1 MMNRKSFGFLL
12 ILSLLVSAVPA
23 AASDSGAP
31 QAQTPGQHVG
41 QLVNRGST
49 SFGANAISEANL
61 SLPEGPD
68 NTFRQDV
75 VNRIYSRRPD
85 PSGEASGIRAPTV
98 SSPSSIQGGG
108 RPLFSFH
115 GLSHFDQRNANSGNQ
130 FSLEPPDQGLCVG
143 NGFVLETV
151 NDVMRVFDT
160 SGSPVSGVVDLN
172 TFYGYPA
179 QFDRTTGLQGPFITD
194 PSCYYDPDNER
205 WFHVVLTLDVDP
217 VTGEF
222 LGPNH
227 LDLAVS
233 QANDPTGDWNLYS
246 IPAQND
252 GSDGTPDHQ
261 CDGGPCI
268 GDYPHI
274 GADLYGFYISTN
286 EYAFFADQ
294 YTTAQ
299 IYAMSKSAL
308 AAGEPSPAF
317 VHFDDLYIAGR
328 PGFTVW
334 PATSPVGEY
343 AAFRHGTEFF
353 LSSMATEESGNTRG
367 FDFRLGVWAITNTS
381 SLVDATPSLNL
392 LRGVLPSEI
401 YGVPP
406 ASAQKEGDVPLAD
419 CLNVDCLGFG
429 DPPEPQEEGVLDSLD
444 SRMQQVWYADG
455 KIWGAQGTIVRVG
468 GQFLAGI
475 AYFVVDP
482 TAIGSGGGVMLAQG
496 YLAIPNNNVIMP
508 AIATFPD
515 GRGVIAFTL
524 VGEDFYPSAAF
535 AIINQALGV
544 GPLRMAA
551 EGLGPQD
558 GFTEYFLGGGRPRW
572 GDYGAAVV
580 DGGSLWFASEYIGQT
595 CTFEEFFLDTSCGGT
610 RSALANWGTRISRLS
625 P

>member
-1 MMNRKSFGFLL
+1 MGSSATSLPMLETFRRRDVMNRKSFGFLVVF
-12 ILSLLVSAVPA
+12 SLLVSAVPA

-31 QAQTPGQHVG
+31 QEQTPGQHVG
-41 QLVNRGST
+41 QLINRGST
-49 SFGANAISEANL
+49 SFGANTMGEAGL
-61 SLPEGPD
+61 SLPEAPD
-68 NTFRQDV
+68 NAFRQDV
-75 VNRIYSRRPD
+75 VNRSYSRRPD

-98 SSPSSIQGGG
+98 SSPSSIEGGG
-108 RPLFSFH
+108 GPLFSFH
-115 GLSHFDQRNANSGNQ
+115 GLNHFDQRFANGGNQ

-160 SGSPVSGVVDLN
+160 SGS
-172 TFYGYPA
+172 
-179 QFDRTTGLQGPFITD
+179 
-194 PSCYYDPDNER
+194 
-205 WFHVVLTLDVDP
+205 
-217 VTGEF
+217 
-222 LGPNH
+222 
-227 LDLAVS
+227 AVS
-233 QANDPTGDWNLYS
+233 HTNDPTGDWNLYS

-252 GSDGTPDHQ
+252 GTDGTPDHE

-274 GADLYGFYISTN
+274 GADKHGFYISTN
-286 EYAFFADQ
+286 EYALFADQ

-299 IYAMSKSAL
+299 IYAISKAAL
-308 AAGEPSPAF
+308 AERALSPAF
-317 VHFDDLYIAGR
+317 VHFDNLYIAGR

-343 AAFRHGTEFF
+343 AGFRDGTEFF
-353 LSSMATEESGNTRG
+353 LSSMATEESGNSRG

-381 SLVDATPSLNL
+381 SLNDATPSLNL
-392 LRGVLPSEI
+392 LRGVLPSEPD
-401 YGVPP
+401 GVPP

-419 CLNVDCLGFG
+419 CLNEDCLGFG

-455 KIWGAQGTIVRVG
+455 KIWGAQGTIVKVG

-508 AIATFPD
+508 AIATFPN
-515 GRGVIAFTL
+515 GRGIIAFTL

-535 AIINQALGV
+535 AIINGALGV
-544 GPLRMAA
+544 GPVRMAA

-595 CTFEEFFLDTSCGGT
+595 CDFDEFLLDMSCGGT